1 MARAALPCDGLLT
14 SGVRKGRDVL
24 AESLMALAAL
34 AGNTVV
40 TAATTDAWEAA
51 RRGFARL
58 LGRGDP
64 QRTAVAE
71 RRLGQ
76 THEQLTGVTGA
87 DLESAQ
93 AALEAQWVTRLA
105 DLLEEDPGIEDD
117 LRGLVQDIRTALPP
131 GVVSAAGHAVGRIA
145 AGCRAA
151 SAFGATVD
159 GGSSPIRLLSAAVA
173 PFYLRL
179 ITFRTSCCKNCLP
192 EKIASPA
199 EAVNAKM
206 QATHRGASGDPAAC
220 SGASTKP
227 SPSSRA
233 TMPLW

>member
-40 TAATTDAWEAA
+40 AAATTDAWEAA

-76 THEQLTGVTGA
+76 MHEQLTGVTGA

-131 GVVSAAGHAVGRIA
+131 GVVSAAGHAVA
-145 AGCRAA
+145 AGRDVNVTASGGGVAA
-151 SAFGATVD
+151 GVIHGD
-159 GGSSPIRLLSAAVA
+159 VA
-173 PFYLRL
+173 PPGPSR
-179 ITFRTSCCKNCLP
+179 P
-192 EKIASPA
+192 GPD
-199 EAVNAKM
+199 
-206 QATHRGASGDPAAC
+206 QA
-220 SGASTKP
+220 
-227 SPSSRA
+227 
-233 TMPLW
+233 

>member
-105 DLLEEDPGIEDD
+105 DLLEEDRQYALKKLELDEAAFAEIMGAP
-117 LRGLVQDIRTALPP
+117 RRTFL
-131 GVVSAAGHAVGRIA
+131 
-145 AGCRAA
+145 
-151 SAFGATVD
+151 D
-159 GGSSPIRLLSAAVA
+159 
-173 PFYLRL
+173 Y
-179 ITFRTSCCKNCLP
+179 RTSHRLFELAK
-192 EKIASPA
+192 KV
-199 EAVNAKM
+199 VN
-206 QATHRGASGDPAAC
+206 
-220 SGASTKP
+220 
-227 SPSSRA
+227 SSRQ
-233 TMPLW
+233 LIG

>member
-14 SGVRKGRDVL
+14 GRVRKGRVVL
-24 AESLMALAAL
+24 AETLMALAAL

-51 RRGFARL
+51 RRGFGRL

-71 RRLGQ
+71 RRLAE

-117 LRGLVQDIRTALPP
+117 LRALVQDIRTALPP
-131 GVVSAAGHAVGRIA
+131 GVVSAAGHAVA
-145 AGCRAA
+145 AGRDVNVTASWGGVAA
-151 SAFGATVD
+151 GVIHGD
-159 GGSSPIRLLSAAVA
+159 VA
-173 PFYLRL
+173 PPGPSR
-179 ITFRTSCCKNCLP
+179 P
-192 EKIASPA
+192 GPD
-199 EAVNAKM
+199 
-206 QATHRGASGDPAAC
+206 QA
-220 SGASTKP
+220 
-227 SPSSRA
+227 
-233 TMPLW
+233 